1 MRQPTHRACRPSW
14 PKAPARLAG
23 SSPLTATLTTS
34 GRSSSWPPGP
44 GRRPPRGPTTRRR
57 CRWHRTAPCGHGDRL
72 QVGAVGLDVVHLRG
86 HTEGGVALAYADPA
100 GFTHLF
106 TGDSLFPGGVGNT
119 KMPGQSF
126 EQLYADV
133 TARIFN
139 VYDDATWV
147 YPGHG
152 DDTTLG
158 VERPHLGEWLAR
170 GW

>member
-1 MRQPTHRACRPSW
+1 
-14 PKAPARLAG
+14 
-23 SSPLTATLTTS
+23 
-34 GRSSSWPPGP
+34 
-44 GRRPPRGPTTRRR
+44 
-57 CRWHRTAPCGHGDRL
+57 
-72 QVGAVGLDVVHLRG
+72 
-86 HTEGGVALAYADPA
+86 
-100 GFTHLF
+100 
-106 TGDSLFPGGVGNT
+106 
-119 KMPGQSF
+119 MPGQSF

-158 VERPHLGEWLAR
+158 VERPHLREWLAR